1 RCIGLTCHIQ
11 PAALVEPSLVLIALW
26 ETERDGAGES
36 KRRNLPCLVAVESL
50 HQLERATPHGV
61 KGLCSGHDLPG
72 SEQVDLE
79 PATGK
84 LGDAGHKAFFKLLR
98 CRAAVP
104 QGLHAPRYGRLG
116 VADQRYCSA
125 HGSGCG

>member
-1 RCIGLTCHIQ
+1 SQVGHFANWHFRVQWLLAIHRGCNVVKAGRCIGLTCHIQ

-26 ETERDGAGES
+26 ETERNGTGES
-36 KRRNLPCLVAVESL
+36 KRRNLAGLVAVESL

-98 CRAAVP
+98 CRAA
-104 QGLHAPRYGRLG
+104 
-116 VADQRYCSA
+116 
-125 HGSGCG
+125 